1 MKNIEHLVEIV
12 KGLTEENAHTTA
24 ISEAARLLG
33 STNLYECARLL
44 QQLQDREGYMPEALI
59 LYQNTLRNRLFEAAY
74 TKLSYDEYHALR
86 NAF

>member
-1 MKNIEHLVEIV
+1 MKNMEHVVETV

-33 STNLYECARLL
+33 FTRLYECARLL
-44 QQLQDREGYMPEALI
+44 QQLQDREGYMPEDL
-59 LYQNTLRNRLFEAAY
+59 LGYRRTLRNRLLQAA
-74 TKLSYDEYHALR
+74 KEMLNPDEYDALY